1 MKIRVLGA
9 FGGEGLGHR
18 PSAFLINDKIL
29 IDGGSVSGA
38 LTVPE
43 QLAVEHA
50 IVSHAHLDH
59 IAGLVYLTETLAF
72 CELGA
77 AVPIP
82 SIDPVIGALRAGVFN
97 NALWPDFSKIP
108 RPDVPVVKYRAL
120 IEDVE
125 QRVGDL
131 WVTPVAVNHTV
142 PTAGFIVH
150 DGSTGVVYSGDTGPT
165 EALWQAARGLR
176 GLRAVIVEFAFPD
189 RRRPRVHPRAGPHLL
204 DLVSARASWGGGH
217 HHDGFARHFDA
228 HPVAEAK
235 HASLAHCRQLDAQRH
250 TGADVDL
257 VQVAGALED
266 AQRDASGDARTPGH
280 CRLGHRE
287 RLRPQ
292 DQQPTVAQPVGDAA
306 DDGHAVAP
314 LRLDDDAEVA
324 NLDHVHREK
333 ARRSE
338 RLGDGPALRL
348 VVELGRLAHLQ
359 HATAVDDREP
369 VGERQR

>member
-77 AVPIP
+77 AVTIA

-108 RPDVPVVKYRAL
+108 HPDVPVVKYRAL

-176 GLRAVIVEFAFPD
+176 GLRAVIVECAFPN
-189 RRRPRVHPRAGPHLL
+189 RLGPLAQ
-204 DLVSARASWGGGH
+204 V
-217 HHDGFARHFDA
+217 
-228 HPVAEAK
+228 AK
-235 HASLAHCRQLDAQRH
+235 HMTPALIQRELDALPP
-250 TGADVDL
+250 DVP
-257 VQVAGALED
+257 VWIFHVK
-266 AQRDASGDARTPGH
+266 
-280 CRLGHRE
+280 
-287 RLRPQ
+287 PQ
-292 DQQPTVAQPVGDAA
+292 FEEEIAEE
-306 DDGHAVAP
+306 
-314 LRLDDDAEVA
+314 LDRIGGSRVSIIE
-324 NLDHVHREK
+324 
-333 ARRSE
+333 
-338 RLGDGPALRL
+338 
-348 VVELGRLAHLQ
+348 Q
-359 HATAVDDREP
+359 DRIYSI
-369 VGERQR
+369 

>member
-77 AVPIP
+77 AVTIA

-108 RPDVPVVKYRAL
+108 HPDVPVVKYRAL

-176 GLRAVIVEFAFPD
+176 GLRAVIVECAFPN
-189 RRRPRVHPRAGPHLL
+189 RLGPLAQVAKHMTPALIQREL
-204 DLVSARASWGGGH
+204 DKLPPDVPVWIFH
-217 HHDGFARHFDA
+217 VKPQFHEE
-228 HPVAEAK
+228 VAEE
-235 HASLAHCRQLDAQRH
+235 LVRIG
-250 TGADVDL
+250 GARVSIIEQD
-257 VQVAGALED
+257 
-266 AQRDASGDARTPGH
+266 RTY
-280 CRLGHRE
+280 
-287 RLRPQ
+287 
-292 DQQPTVAQPVGDAA
+292 
-306 DDGHAVAP
+306 
-314 LRLDDDAEVA
+314 
-324 NLDHVHREK
+324 
-333 ARRSE
+333 SI
-338 RLGDGPALRL
+338 
-348 VVELGRLAHLQ
+348 
-359 HATAVDDREP
+359 
-369 VGERQR
+369 